1 MKRGEIYWVNFEPA
15 RGAEA
20 NKTRP
25 AVIVSNDALN
35 RTTETRHRGVIT
47 VAPITSNT
55 SRVLSFQVLVP
66 ASETSGLKSDSKIQ
80 AEQIRSVSYDMIG
93 NRIGHLDPLLQRRLD
108 NALRVHLDL

>member
-20 NKTRP
+20 TKTRP

-35 RTTETRHRGVIT
+35 RTTEHRHRGVI

-66 ASETSGLKSDSKIQ
+66 AGETTGLKNDSKIQ

-93 NRIGHLDPLLQRRLD
+93 NRIGHLDPQLQRRLD